1 MPPITSAQPR
11 VSTNPQLVEDE
22 SFAINQLKVQADE
35 ADRRF
40 CAVEASAAILRSK
53 QAAIVDRE
61 NFLFSEIWQ
70 LGEHLLC
77 KFLPFAFSLF
87 LLALFEF
94 ILIFSLRYP
103 T

>member
-1 MPPITSAQPR
+1 M
-11 VSTNPQLVEDE
+11 EDE
-22 SFAINQLKVQADE
+22 SFRFNLLKVRADE
-35 ADRRF
+35 ADRRLR
-40 CAVEASAAILRSK
+40 AVEASAAILRSK

-87 LLALFEF
+87 LLAFFDF
-94 ILIFSLRYP
+94 ILIFPLRYP